1 MKIEASQ
8 GNKVISTFFRFIK
21 KFIKE
26 YEDGFKH
33 NNKNIE
39 EKFNKVGKDLKKIC
53 KFKY

>member
-1 MKIEASQ
+1 MKIEARQ
-8 GNKVISTFFRFIK
+8 GNKVISTFFRFTK
-21 KFIKE
+21 NFIKE

-33 NNKNIE
+33 NNKKIE